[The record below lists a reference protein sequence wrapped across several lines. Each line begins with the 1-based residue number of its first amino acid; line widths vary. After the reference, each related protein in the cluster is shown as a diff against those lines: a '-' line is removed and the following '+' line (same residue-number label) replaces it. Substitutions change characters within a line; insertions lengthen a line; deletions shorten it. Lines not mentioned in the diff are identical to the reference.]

1 MTELQSVAPIINSTA
16 YLGFDLEAIAA
27 GAADF
32 AEINEANWDEGLLL
46 VCNPLLLVLPT
57 PLLPSK
63 QLPEF
68 GSCFPVLSLVFLKR
82 WSSTSIS
89 TLMLLLGRWRTVL
102 WGTMATV
109 SFESLESFEVFV
121 WLSTSDLDYWD

>member
-1 MTELQSVAPIINSTA
+1 M
-16 YLGFDLEAIAA
+16 
-27 GAADF
+27 
-32 AEINEANWDEGLLL
+32 
-46 VCNPLLLVLPT
+46 LLVLPT

-68 GSCFPVLSLVFLKR
+68 GCFPGFSVVFLKR

-109 SFESLESFEVFV
+109 SLESLESFEVLV
-121 WLSTSDLDYWD
+121 WLSTSDLVYSVD